1 MTNKELVEIFPECEF
16 IHKNDIISLVN
27 RCFEEPKRYSEISNI
42 VYEYCERLYVEPNYD
57 NDKENWK
64 KWNNYFYGDYN
75 KETKEYIHLFRD
87 WLEYIELEFRKRNPC
102 GRSYEEACKIVAD
115 KWCELLFE
123 WHLQDNGALNE
134 DHGGGFWAC
143 ALGTVLG
150 NEAKEKISENSKKN
164 AHEYIYKHYIN
175 DCLWKFDNGDSWSCE
190 LSVDYHPNTPLA
202 TILKKSG
209 IEERYID
216 SICPWKTRILIDKKD
231 NSVIYA
237 TYGKR
242 EYI

>member
-1 MTNKELVEIFPECEF
+1 MTNKEIIELFPECEL
-16 IHKNDIISLVN
+16 IHKNDIVSLVDK
-27 RCFEEPKRYSEISNI
+27 CFTEPKRYQEISNM
-42 VYEYCERLYVEPNYD
+42 VYNYCHELYPSPDYD
-57 NDKENWK
+57 KDHDNWEIC
-64 KWNNYFYGDYN
+64 NNYFYGDYDKN
-75 KETKEYIHLFRD
+75 SKRWLHPFRD
-87 WLEYIELEFRKRNPC
+87 WIENIENEFLRRFPPQRK
-102 GRSYEEACKIVAD
+102 YEEACKIVAD
-115 KWCELLFE
+115 KWCELLFS
-123 WHLQDNGALNE
+123 WHLQDNGAINE
-134 DHGGGFWAC
+134 DHGGGFLAC

-150 NEAKEKISENSKKN
+150 NDAKEKISEESKKN
-164 AHEYIYKHYIN
+164 AHEYIYNHYIN
-175 DCLWKFDNGDSWSCE
+175 DCLWKFDNGDSWNCE

-202 TILKKSG
+202 AILKNSG